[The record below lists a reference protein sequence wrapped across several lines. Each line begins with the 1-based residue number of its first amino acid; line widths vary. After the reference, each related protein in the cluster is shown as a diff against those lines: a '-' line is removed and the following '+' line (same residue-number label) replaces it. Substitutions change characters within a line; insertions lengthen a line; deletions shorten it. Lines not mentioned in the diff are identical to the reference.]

1 MKQQLREI
9 LTVVALT
16 LSGTAGAIVVGL
28 CTYGTDV
35 FDVTS
40 PGFSFVSFGF
50 SGSLVFAF
58 YHVRGL
64 SESIT
69 GAVVVSAIQF
79 VVASQ
84 FIAWLRAVLFSFGL
98 NLPVI
103 ALAFVF
109 ERKLAPLA
117 RWKFLVV
124 GMMYGAMFVVL
135 TLIVDVLAGPG
146 GGLPASLF
154 RENLLDGLLLGWGL
168 GVGIEG
174 GEALVH
180 SFEHSRKPS
189 ESSGG

>member
-1 MKQQLREI
+1 MKQSLRQVLVLI
-9 LTVVALT
+9 ALT
-16 LSGTAGAIVVGL
+16 ISGTLGAIVVGL
-28 CTYGTDV
+28 CMYGSDV
-35 FDVTS
+35 FSVAS
-40 PGFSFVSFGF
+40 PGFSFVSFGL

-69 GAVVVSAIQF
+69 AAVVVSAVQF

-84 FIAWLRAVLFSFGL
+84 FIAWLRAALFSFGL

-135 TLIVDVLAGPG
+135 TLVVDLLAGPG
-146 GGLPASLF
+146 GLPAELF
-154 RENLLDGLLLGWGL
+154 RENLLDGLLLGWGI

-180 SFEHSRKPS
+180 SFEHPRQK
-189 ESSGG
+189 

>member
-1 MKQQLREI
+1 MKSLLRQVLI
-9 LTVVALT
+9 IAALT
-16 LSGTAGAIVVGL
+16 ISGTVGAVVVGL
-28 CTYGTDV
+28 CMYGSDV
-35 FDVTS
+35 FSVTS

-50 SGSLVFAF
+50 SGSLIFAF

-64 SESIT
+64 SESISA
-69 GAVVVSAIQF
+69 AVVISAVQF

-117 RWKFLVV
+117 RWKFLMV

-135 TLIVDVLAGPG
+135 TLIVDLLSGPG
-146 GGLPASLF
+146 GIPAQLF

-180 SFEHSRKPS
+180 SFEHPRR
-189 ESSGG
+189 G

>member
-1 MKQQLREI
+1 MKRAMRQV
-9 LTVVALT
+9 LTICALT
-16 LSGTAGAIVVGL
+16 ISGTVGAIVVGL
-28 CTYGTDV
+28 CMYGSDV
-35 FDVTS
+35 FNVVS
-40 PGFSFVSFGF
+40 PGFSFVSFGL
-50 SGSLVFAF
+50 SGALVFAF

-69 GAVVVSAIQF
+69 AAVVVSAVQF
-79 VVASQ
+79 VLASQ
-84 FIAWLRAVLFSFGL
+84 FIAMLRAILFSFGL

-117 RWKFLVV
+117 RWKFLMV

-135 TLIVDVLAGPG
+135 TLIVDLLAGPG
-146 GGLPASLF
+146 GLPAQLF

-168 GVGIEG
+168 GLGIEG

-180 SFEHSRKPS
+180 SLEHP
-189 ESSGG
+189 GGREK

>member
-1 MKQQLREI
+1 MKQPLRQI
-9 LTVVALT
+9 LTIAALT
-16 LSGTAGAIVVGL
+16 LSGAVGAIVVGL

-35 FDVTS
+35 FNATS

-69 GAVVVSAIQF
+69 AAVVVSAVQF

-84 FIAWLRAVLFSFGL
+84 FIEWLRAVLFSFGL

-124 GMMYGAMFVVL
+124 GIMYGAMFVVL
-135 TLIVDVLAGPG
+135 TLIVDLLAGPG

-168 GVGIEG
+168 GIGIEG
-174 GEALVH
+174 GEALAH
-180 SFEHSRKPS
+180 SFEHPRKA
-189 ESSGG
+189 